1 MDLQLNEQEEVVA
14 LNWRI
19 EINLYDSQMS
29 ILDTEVYWI
38 TDPSEIRAKIG
49 KIVAKWPSVCWILVS
64 MKKDE
69 TP

>member
-1 MDLQLNEQEEVVA
+1 MTDEQEEVVA

-19 EINLYDSQMS
+19 EIRVYDSQMS
-29 ILDTEVYWI
+29 MLDTEVYWLNN
-38 TDPSEIRAKIG
+38 PSVIRAQLERFL
-49 KIVAKWPSVCWILVS
+49 AKWPSMCVVLVS

>member
-1 MDLQLNEQEEVVA
+1 
-14 LNWRI
+14 
-19 EINLYDSQMS
+19 
-29 ILDTEVYWI
+29 VYWI